1 MDYFVQP
8 FIEELNFP
16 LARHCS
22 HGKTGVVV
30 NGREL
35 HHKDL
40 ELLKKRG
47 LPGTPGKAYNVDIDG
62 RLTEEITGIEL
73 KGLGRL
79 APTYAPLNHLIT
91 RLVRD
96 RNCCQLHALLQRRL
110 FFVQALTVCCFIFRL
125 EQTGRG
131 PGMWVP
137 ENQRGS

>member
-1 MDYFVQP
+1 MNGHALPDDVVKKAEEYAGFIHPGSYWYDIRAGFWGVMGGPCLGMIPP
-8 FIEELNFP
+8 FIEELNFT

-22 HGKTGVVV
+22 HGKTGVLV

-47 LPGTPGKAYNVDIDG
+47 LPGTPGKSYNVDIDG
-62 RLTEEITGIEL
+62 RLTEAETGVEL

-79 APTYAPLNHLIT
+79 APT
-91 RLVRD
+91 
-96 RNCCQLHALLQRRL
+96 
-110 FFVQALTVCCFIFRL
+110 L

-137 ENQRGS
+137 ESQRVS

>member
-1 MDYFVQP
+1 MQP

-22 HGKTGVVV
+22 HGKTGVLV

-62 RLTEEITGIEL
+62 RLTEETTGMEL

-79 APTYAPLNHLIT
+79 APTYATQDHRPLN
-91 RLVRD
+91 
-96 RNCCQLHALLQRRL
+96 A
-110 FFVQALTVCCFIFRL
+110 
-125 EQTGRG
+125 
-131 PGMWVP
+131 
-137 ENQRGS
+137 